1 MGDTAYVNV
10 EGSAAPPDGKDPARI
25 AVLLATDLVYV
36 AAFFFLFTEMGCRLL
51 LPWLRPLCCVWF
63 GSSTRMATRLT
74 NLVACLA
81 DGATNFRWLGARAH
95 LSSTPLA
102 IGVLLILLMY
112 LTDARGWAGAKAVPK
127 MILFAVTGICI
138 FLGVLFMFNM
148 KPWLPLAFGVL
159 FQPAYHTVV
168 KSIAFPNLP
177 MKSYMRCMK
186 VATFI
191 ASVVTCMVFLMFS
204 HHNDF
209 WWGTQSRLDFIN
221 RLTNT
226 SKTEAGKCDL
236 ARNLTDPGAR
246 EHGPCPCTCE
256 DCPALC
262 DVGRDAGTASLYDT
276 VVAQDSPCYCLAGFM
291 LWGSAGMFSFA
302 MLAYAA
308 LYAILSSTTDGGSGA
323 QIFVGF
329 MIVSGITLWMAGTL
343 MGTAMG
349 ASSAVSGVFGV
360 FCIQAVLLVD
370 KAIGR
375 EAMKEQFMSVALLKA
390 MAGSLESKLADW
402 FRAMFMMLIFP
413 TVFLPLI
420 VLSVINQF
428 FRKMGVGRT
437 LEPEEKTLTLTKHFS
452 DLVNSMQTEWNW
464 TSILNKICLIATA
477 YFALSIAVAKLA
489 VVFLSWMN
497 ESLETTSLA
506 LVCLAYVFVGEFM
519 FCNPLIPATPVY
531 LTGGIV
537 VVRSAERLLSGCVA
551 SSEMLSR
558 VRAGAWATYNAAR
571 YAHQGVE
578 QLDHP
583 AGFPLYHTCIPHDQ
597 PNGEP
602 GCFNI
607 SAATCELPGM
617 REGEFGVRPGD
628 TNMLCFCNAKI
639 GGTDLHDNFWAAIVF
654 ASIITFILKMC
665 AIFLEQVAIGMNLG
679 KKLVVR
685 QFVQINSTEMRAIR
699 VLLEVP
705 GFNWKKCVILLGGP
719 DWPTSVL
726 TGILRL
732 SVFQCLLG
740 SSPFLILNTPTV
752 IGGSLQ
758 LRRAEGD
765 MWATLANVGFAMSA
779 LTQGSAT
786 SLCTYYIFDT
796 ADKRREELEAMPD
809 DEEVK
814 ALEEKSAREAA
825 FYAAA
830 TEWKTKVPGN
840 IKVVLFLASVLC
852 GSFFFMSTL
861 LGSQCWVSVDVADP
875 ISGPPLNGNWFAW
888 IQPMG
893 YVALGLYAAGV
904 VLMRVFQKW
913 GTHQAQLAMAKGG
926 EAPVREVDAGMPP
939 LQGGG
944 DTNSSYTPPEM
955 NTEMEMEVQPTG
967 NTLDV

>member
-1 MGDTAYVNV
+1 MWRDQRRQRMGRTPRGLPCCSRRTWFTWPRSSSCSPKSDVGRFCPDC
-10 EGSAAPPDGKDPARI
+10 ERSAA
-25 AVLLATDLVYV
+25 
-36 AAFFFLFTEMGCRLL
+36 
-51 LPWLRPLCCVWF
+51 F
-63 GSSTRMATRLT
+63 GSDRALSTETRLT

-95 LSSTPLA
+95 FSSTPLT

-112 LTDARGWAGAKAVPK
+112 LMDTRLWTGAKAVPK
-127 MILFAVTGICI
+127 MILFAAAGICI

-159 FQPAYHTVV
+159 FQPGYHTIV
-168 KSIAFPNLP
+168 KSILFSDMP

-191 ASVVTCMVFLMFS
+191 AAVVTCIVFLMYS

-236 ARNLTDPGAR
+236 AHNLTDPGAT

-262 DVGRDAGTASLYDT
+262 DVGRNAGTESLYDT

-308 LYAILSSTTDGGSGA
+308 LYSILSSTTEGGSGA

-375 EAMKEQFMSVALLKA
+375 EAMKDQFMSVAILKA
-390 MAGSLESKLADW
+390 MAGSLESKLGDW

-413 TVFLPLI
+413 TVFLPLV

-428 FRKMGVGRT
+428 FRKMGLGME
-437 LEPEEKTLTLTKHFS
+437 LEPGEKTLTLTKRFS
-452 DLVNSMQTEWNW
+452 DLVRNMQTDWNW

-551 SSEMLSR
+551 TSEMLSR
-558 VRAGAWATYNAAR
+558 VRAGAWATYNAAK
-571 YAHQGVE
+571 YASSNPNPVAE
-578 QLDHP
+578 IDHP
-583 AGFPLYHTCIPHDQ
+583 EGLPLYHTCIPHDQ
-597 PNGEP
+597 PGGED
-602 GCFNI
+602 GCYNI
-607 SAATCELPGM
+607 SAATCWLPGM
-617 REGEFGVRPGD
+617 RENEHGVRPEE
-628 TNMLCFCNAKI
+628 TNMLCFCNSKN
-639 GGTDLHDNFWAAIVF
+639 GGTDLHDNFWSAIVF

-665 AIFLEQVAIGMNLG
+665 AIFLEQVVIGMNLG

-685 QFVQINSTEMRAIR
+685 QFVQVNSTEMRAIR

-705 GFNWKKCVILLGGP
+705 GLNWKKCVILLGGP

-740 SSPFLILNTPTV
+740 SSPFIILNTPTV

-796 ADKRREELEAMPD
+796 ADKRRAELEAMPD

-840 IKVVLFLASVLC
+840 IKAVLFLASVLC

-875 ISGPPLNGNWFAW
+875 ISGPPLYGNWFGW
-888 IQPMG
+888 LQPMG
-893 YVALGLYAAGV
+893 YFALGLYAAGV

-913 GTHQAQLAMAKGG
+913 GTQQAQLAMARSG
-926 EAPVREVDAGMPP
+926 EAPAREVELVTTAP
-939 LQGGG
+939 LPGGSAA
-944 DTNSSYTPPEM
+944 NSSYTPPELSGD
-955 NTEMEMEVQPTG
+955 MEVQPTG
-967 NTLDV
+967 NAMEV